1 MRIFIISIFLVM
13 ISFHWT
19 YGNMPGESEEDCN
32 RVLDLP
38 SKDSVFINPV
48 YFCTGDPGDFY
59 YYSRLQTTV
68 CEDTVCQLLD
78 INVYWDL
85 AGNYIRFD
93 TVPGTPLTKYDHK
106 PFTDQDYKKL
116 QKTLADE
123 NSVLG
128 DKTKDELLST
138 KEKRYSEK
146 IDGLT
151 AATAKEIKSVVVD
164 GALYS
169 TYTLWHL
176 LHGNIKQQIRN
187 YTLAHYNP
195 AIEKQLLRSDNPKT
209 VVLGLKNMNKEDYV
223 KRFDQILELMRSG
236 NPFVN
241 FYIAKN
247 LPKIVFDSEENRD
260 SLKEIWGRLD
270 QNTRSILLG
279 YTNMKKEINE

>member
-1 MRIFIISIFLVM
+1 MRFLIFISVILFGFNVAK
-13 ISFHWT
+13 
-19 YGNMPGESEEDCN
+19 GNILGENDTDCK
-32 RVLDLP
+32 RVLNLP
-38 SKDSVFINPV
+38 SKDSVFMNPV
-48 YFCTGDPGDFY
+48 YFCSEDKENLH

-78 INVYWDL
+78 IKVYWDL

-106 PFTDQDYKKL
+106 PFTDRDYQRL

-128 DKTKDELLST
+128 EKTKDELLST

-176 LHGNIKQQIRN
+176 IHGNIKQNIRK
-187 YTLAHYNP
+187 YTLAHYNST
-195 AIEKQLLRSDNPKT
+195 IEKQLLRSDNPRT
-209 VVLGLKNMNKEDYV
+209 ILLGLKNMNKADYV
-223 KRFDQILELMRSG
+223 NRFDQILKLMKSG

-247 LPKIVFDSEENRD
+247 LPKAVFQSEENRK
-260 SLKEIWGRLD
+260 SIKKVWNRLD
-270 QNTRSILLG
+270 QNTKSILLG
-279 YTNMKKEINE
+279 YSNMENEINE

>member
-1 MRIFIISIFLVM
+1 MRIFIISILVM
-13 ISFHWT
+13 ISFHWI

-48 YFCTGDPGDFY
+48 YFCKGDPGGFY

-128 DKTKDELLST
+128 DKIKDELLST

-176 LHGNIKQQIRN
+176 LHGNIKQQIQK
-187 YTLAHYNP
+187 YTLANYNS
-195 AIEKQLLRSDNPKT
+195 AIEKQLLRSDNPRT

-223 KRFDQILELMRSG
+223 ERFDQILKLMRSG